1 MRSSETPVSRPA
13 PAPDGLLVLDK
24 PSGPTSHDIVSRCR
38 WLCATRKVG
47 HAGTLDPLATGVLLA
62 GVGRATRLLTHLVG
76 ADKTYRATVRL
87 GEGTTTED
95 AQGEFTQT
103 PGVPDRDALL
113 ADPQPLRDACN
124 ALSGELMQVPSTVS
138 ALKVDGKRAH
148 ARVRDGEEFELE
160 ARPVT
165 VHAFELLD
173 VQPAQGASGTEVL
186 DLDVRVRVS
195 SGTYVRAL
203 ARDLGGSLGTAAHLT
218 ALRREAVG
226 GFTLASATPVDELVR
241 AREGGALPASM
252 PVLPMGEVARRVL
265 PVAQLD
271 EELTG
276 RVRNGQQ
283 VTLPEPPAWAREDAA
298 GRVLSG
304 PRPPLAADGRAA
316 LLGPDG
322 DLVAVVEPSGQRW
335 KPVTVFPPATPPGA

>member
-1 MRSSETPVSRPA
+1 MTRPD

-24 PSGPTSHDIVSRCR
+24 PAGPTSHDIVSRCR

-47 HAGTLDPLATGVLLA
+47 HAGTLDPMATGVLLV

-76 ADKTYRATVRL
+76 ADKTYTATMRV

-95 AQGEFTQT
+95 AQGELTET
-103 PGVPDRDALL
+103 PGVADRDALV

-124 ALSGELMQVPSTVS
+124 ALTGDIEQVPSAVS

-148 ARVRDGEEFELE
+148 AKVRDGEEFELA

-173 VQPAQGASGTEVL
+173 ARAARGTSGTEVL

-203 ARDLGGSLGTAAHLT
+203 ARDLGRSLGSAAHLT

-226 GFTLASATPVDELVR
+226 GFTLGAATPVEELVA
-241 AREGGALPASM
+241 ARESGALPASM
-252 PVLPMGEVARRVL
+252 PVLSMGEVARRVL
-265 PVAQLD
+265 PIATVDA
-271 EELTG
+271 ELAA
-276 RVRNGQQ
+276 RVGNGQQ
-283 VTLPEPPAWAREDAA
+283 VTLPEAPAWARVDST

-304 PRPPLAADGRAA
+304 PRPPLPADGRAA

-322 DLVAVVEPSGQRW
+322 ALLAVVEPAGERW
-335 KPVTVFPPATPPGA
+335 RPVTVFPPAAPSGA